1 MRPRKQSGNIRGSLG
16 DPHLHRAVRAEVKAG
31 IHDRTDREAGMSGTT
46 AGNVQRKGFRSSQ
59 VSRNMCRVLCVCVGG
74 QQRKRGLSSHV
85 TASNPTYSHPVGEVR
100 GGGETHS
107 CCLQKAG
114 RVAVCS
120 VTVWSVCTTCQV
132 PESIWEENRGNYVK
146 AGPLEGPGGDRL

>member
-1 MRPRKQSGNIRGSLG
+1 MGTSGAHWETRISTEQSEQRSRQGSMTERIGRPACQGRPPGMCKERALG
-16 DPHLHRAVRAEVKAG
+16 PAKSQGTCAG
-31 IHDRTDREAGMSGTT
+31 
-46 AGNVQRKGFRSSQ
+46 
-59 VSRNMCRVLCVCVGG
+59 CCVCVWGGG